1 MTDAT
6 RYAVVGNPIGH
17 SLSPVIHTRFAE
29 QTGEAVHYERIEAP
43 LTASSKRFVPSS
55 ARVAAV

>member
-43 LTASSKRFVPSS
+43 LDGFEQTVRAFFS
-55 ARVAAV
+55 